1 MKPRKKEHIK
11 EEDMFSRSKLISGV
25 LGLTVLVFLVSALAY
40 ADPAVTESPDAN
52 ANNPTSETEKT
63 VIAQPQAE
71 SPSEGRALSQD
82 EVAAFQTLADSTAQN
97 SQVQQ
102 MNVGAGIDGTVLLT
116 VLLALVIFAVLIAIL

>member
-1 MKPRKKEHIK
+1 
-11 EEDMFSRSKLISGV
+11 MFSRSKLISGV